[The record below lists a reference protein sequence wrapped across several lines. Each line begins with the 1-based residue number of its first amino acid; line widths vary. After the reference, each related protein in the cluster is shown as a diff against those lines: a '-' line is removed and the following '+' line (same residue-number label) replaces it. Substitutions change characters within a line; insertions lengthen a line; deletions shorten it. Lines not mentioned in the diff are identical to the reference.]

1 MAPHNLG
8 DGVAARQSILD
19 SAMHLMSLRRRVLDD
34 LSRQGK
40 TPGGEL
46 VGVDADLGAWAM
58 EQSHT
63 WRHLLSTRPVTS
75 AADLSRSM
83 PNNRLALAG
92 GLRMTSVFDRHGTDA
107 GARRILEREPEGA
120 YFFSHAPL
128 EMRVIDQRMVW
139 LAGPQEP
146 RSILHLTSAQALDAA
161 MKTLVCR
168 AGAGCPLPGRG
179 VRRLGADTASTSHRR
194 TPPAGQDGRG
204 GQPRSS
210 GECANRPRRG
220 RRSHGR
226 ARRALPGL
234 ARLCLRPHRHRVA
247 SPDARDERVLQQP
260 AMPCSP
266 LSQRHTLTGPTRVHN
281 RQR

>member
-19 SAMHLMSLRRRVLDD
+19 SAMHLMALRRRVLDD

-63 WRHLLSTRPVTS
+63 WRHLLSTRPVTR

-83 PNNRLALAG
+83 PNTRLALAG

-128 EMRVIDQRMVW
+128 EMRVIDHRMVW

-146 RSILHLTSAQALDAA
+146 RSILQLTSAQALDAA
-161 MKTLVCR
+161 MKHWYAVLAQAVPCR
-168 AGAGCPLPGRG
+168 VEAS
-179 VRRLGADTASTSHRR
+179 ADSAL
-194 TPPAGQDGRG
+194 TPRQRAIVELLLQDKT
-204 GQPRSS
+204 
-210 GECANRPRRG
+210 
-220 RRSHGR
+220 
-226 ARRALPGL
+226 
-234 ARLCLRPHRHRVA
+234 
-247 SPDARDERVLQQP
+247 DEEVSRVLQVSVRTVRGEV
-260 AMPCSP
+260 AAVMAALGVHSRVG
-266 LSQRHTLTGPTRVHN
+266 LGYVYALTDTE
-281 RQR
+281 